1 MGQAQ
6 SEVAPS
12 DTADQMEPHF
22 SSSPSMESLLAEAVA
37 YGNDENES
45 LEAKAQKALE
55 CPCIAD
61 LRNGPCGVQF
71 SESFL
76 CFLKSTSEEKGSDCV
91 HPFVALQNC
100 IKANP
105 NAFSKDILEE
115 AEEKKEEEPAQEY
128 KIIPPI
134 WSGESQSPKSK
145 L

>member
-12 DTADQMEPHF
+12 DTADQMEPHP

-76 CFLKSTSEEKGSDCV
+76 S
-91 HPFVALQNC
+91 HLQNYEFHQAETDASPSRHLKYTAQGLEAMLC
-100 IKANP
+100 SLFQPKLSKSGSSKHNRLI
-105 NAFSKDILEE
+105 SRIKDIVTDNFRLTLM
-115 AEEKKEEEPAQEY
+115 AA
-128 KIIPPI
+128 
-134 WSGESQSPKSK
+134 
-145 L
+145 

>member
-1 MGQAQ
+1 MLIFYPWDIASDMEMNLLTFYKVSETFEEVFFFFPFAQ
-6 SEVAPS
+6 
-12 DTADQMEPHF
+12 
-22 SSSPSMESLLAEAVA
+22 
-37 YGNDENES
+37 
-45 LEAKAQKALE
+45 
-55 CPCIAD
+55 
-61 LRNGPCGVQF
+61 
-71 SESFL
+71 
-76 CFLKSTSEEKGSDCV
+76 GSDCV

-134 WSGESQSPKSK
+134 WSRESRSPKSK